1 MVCAATT
8 RPSAVKA
15 RTNLQMSF
23 ASQECTRNEV
33 VTGAQLRGSKNCG
46 VQKHGRQR
54 KAPSTRQRANVG
66 KFGNADKGSAK
77 ADSVGNDGDEKRE
90 PQGKRGSSRQGS
102 EENVVTVAP
111 QCLRQSEKLGRHSA
125 KPLEK
130 QLRASRE
137 NGRYCEASGQRGQKT
152 ERNRET
158 NIDRNFANDAVR
170 KARQ

>member
-1 MVCAATT
+1 M
-8 RPSAVKA
+8 
-15 RTNLQMSF
+15 
-23 ASQECTRNEV
+23 
-33 VTGAQLRGSKNCG
+33 
-46 VQKHGRQR
+46 
-54 KAPSTRQRANVG
+54 RQRANVG

-77 ADSVGNDGDEKRE
+77 AGSVGNDGDEKRE
-90 PQGKRGSSRQGS
+90 PQGKRGSTRQGS
-102 EENVVTVAP
+102 EENVVTIAP
-111 QCLRQSEKLGRHSA
+111 RRFRQSEKPGRRHSA

-158 NIDRNFANDAVR
+158 KIDRNFANDAVR